1 MRKLDKILYPESVA
15 LIGASEKEG
24 SVGNELLKRITE
36 FKYNGKLYPIN
47 PKHSFIMGI
56 KCYAKITDIVDE
68 IDLAIIAVPAKFVSG
83 VIDECHLAQVH
94 NVVIIS
100 SGFKEIGDEGKELEE
115 KLKNQIE
122 KYNMTLVGPNCLG
135 VFNAD
140 GKLNFDGCFGP
151 TIPEVGT
158 IGFATQS
165 GALAGGVFNISKS
178 ARIGFSQMVSL
189 GNQTDVDALSVLEQW
204 ENDDNVAQILLYLES
219 IKDPEKFRKL
229 ATKIARKKPILAI
242 KAGRSSAGAKA
253 AASHTGSL
261 AGTDSYYEG
270 LLKSCGVVREFSL
283 REMFNDAKVLGNCP
297 LPKGKRLAILTNA
310 GGPGIIATDT
320 ASDYKLEVNTFSA
333 ELQEKLKT
341 LTLPQ
346 ASVKN
351 PVDLVASASMEH
363 YTNVCEEV
371 LKSDE
376 VDMLLVIYL
385 YITGKHD
392 MDILKSLEQLKK
404 KYPTKPI
411 IISYMTTPDFF
422 ERVKTEMPNS
432 TIPLFDDVSDAVR
445 GFKLLCDRKEF
456 LDGIKQKTPVFEV
469 KNDVVNKILKQAEKE
484 ARTLLTTKESL
495 EIFKAYG
502 LLMPKYETALT
513 LAQAEKAIK
522 KVGFPCV
529 LKISSKAVSHKTDF
543 GGVVVGIKNKADF
556 IENFNMLL
564 NKCKEAKIE
573 KSLDGIIVME
583 QVKGSSRELVA
594 GIAPVGE
601 KGHQM
606 MFGIGGIFVEA
617 LKEVAF
623 RPCPLTMRD
632 VDALVYSTKAKNIM
646 GEVRGKKAVDINV
659 VKDSLLRLSQLVSDY
674 PIIKELDVNPFMIDD
689 EGKFLTVDAR
699 IVTK

>member
-47 PKHSFIMGI
+47 PKHDKIMGI
-56 KCYAKITDIVDE
+56 KCYAKITDVVDE

-83 VIDECHLAQVH
+83 VIDECHLAQVS
-94 NVVIIS
+94 NIIIIS
-100 SGFKEIGDEGKELEE
+100 SGFKEIGGEGKELEE

-204 ENDDNVAQILLYLES
+204 ENDDNIGQILLYLES
-219 IKDPEKFRKL
+219 IKDAEKFRKF

-270 LLKSCGVVREFSL
+270 LLASCGVVREFSL

-320 ASDYKLEVNTFSA
+320 ASDYKLEVNSFSS

-363 YTNVCEEV
+363 YTNVAEQV

-392 MDILKSLEQLKK
+392 MDILKSLEELKK

-422 ERVKTEMPNS
+422 ERAKQEMPNS
-432 TIPLFDDVSDAVR
+432 TIPMFDDVSEAVR

-469 KNDVVNKILKQAEKE
+469 KHDVVDKVLKQAEKE

-495 EIFKAYG
+495 DIFKAYG
-502 LLMPKYETALT
+502 LPMPKFETALT

-529 LKISSKAVSHKTDF
+529 LKISSKTVSHKTDF
-543 GGVVVGIKNKADF
+543 GGVVVGIKNKTDF

-583 QVKGSSRELVA
+583 QVKGSGRELVA
-594 GIAPVGE
+594 GVAPVGE
-601 KGHQM
+601 DGHQM
-606 MFGIGGIFVEA
+606 MFGVGGIFVEA

-632 VDALVYSTKAKNIM
+632 VDALVYNTKAKNIM
-646 GEVRGKKAVDINV
+646 GDVRGKKAVDINV
-659 VKDSLLRLSQLVSDY
+659 VKEALLRLSQLVSDY
-674 PIIKELDVNPFMIDD
+674 PKIKELDVNPFMIDD